1 LRACSGSRRNDG
13 RLPGDEP
20 VSLDILFVAFAAVG
34 ASRRGWIRMNITR
47 NTWVRLKDGTV
58 KVGFSYFTVRAG
70 EIRYRRR
77 LQAGPGQG
85 SAAGD
90 GP

>member
-1 LRACSGSRRNDG
+1 
-13 RLPGDEP
+13 
-20 VSLDILFVAFAAVG
+20 
-34 ASRRGWIRMNITR
+34 MNITR

-70 EIRYRRR
+70 EIRYRHR